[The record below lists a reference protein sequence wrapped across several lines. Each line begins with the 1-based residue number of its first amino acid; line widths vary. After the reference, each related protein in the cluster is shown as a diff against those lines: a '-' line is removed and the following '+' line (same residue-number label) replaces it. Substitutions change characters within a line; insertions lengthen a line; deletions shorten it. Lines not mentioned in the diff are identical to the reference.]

1 MNITEDSSRL
11 AITERAA
18 NWFVAHRAGALDEQQ
33 RTEFFAWLKAS
44 PVHIEEYLGIAALET
59 HLAGA
64 TAASDL
70 TLETLLDSVRRDESA
85 QVVELRSRRTAR
97 AAQPRHRR
105 ANAWW
110 LGAASLAGVGMIAAV
125 LVWAVGDG
133 SWRDQARTYE
143 TTHGGQA
150 VWKLADGSLLHLNT
164 DSKVTVSFSEHERLV
179 TLRQGQALFEV
190 AHETARPFR
199 VSAGESSTVAVGT
212 EFDVYRRGDDT
223 QVTVVKGRV
232 LVYPTASVPAS
243 SEATGDSASMAVAAG
258 QQVTVHAGSLPTA
271 PQAADLRGAVAWL
284 DHQIVFDQQPLSEL
298 AGEFNRYNKVSF
310 AINDPRLGSL
320 PVSGVFD
327 AYDPDSFTAFLS
339 SLDGVRIERQGS
351 LIRVTNAAADQDGKR
366 VQTR

>member
-1 MNITEDSSRL
+1 MNITEDISRS

-18 NWFVAHRAGALDEQQ
+18 SWFVAHRAGALDEL
-33 RTEFFAWLKAS
+33 RRREFFSWLKES

-59 HLAGA
+59 SLSAA
-64 TAASDL
+64 TADSGL
-70 TLETLLDSVRRDESA
+70 SLEALIASVRNEQSA
-85 QVVELRSRRTAR
+85 QVIDLRSGQWIRGSQTPRRR
-97 AAQPRHRR
+97 VRR
-105 ANAWW
+105 WW

-133 SWRDQARTYE
+133 SWRGQSRSYE
-143 TTHGGQA
+143 TTHGGQG

-164 DSKVTVSFSEHERLV
+164 DSKVTVRFSEHERLV

-190 AHETARPFR
+190 AHETSRPFR
-199 VSAGESSTVAVGT
+199 VSAGDSSTIAVGT

-232 LVYPTASVPAS
+232 LVYPSAAGPAV
-243 SEATGDSASMAVAAG
+243 ADSMPEKPSMAVSAG
-258 QQVTVHAGSLPTA
+258 QQVTVHAGSLPAA
-271 PQAADLRGAVAWL
+271 PATADLRGAVAWL
-284 DHQIVFDQQPLSEL
+284 NHQIVFEQQPLSEL
-298 AGEFNRYNKVSF
+298 AGEFNRYNKVRF
-310 AINDPRLGSL
+310 AINDPKLGSL

-327 AYDPDSFTAFLS
+327 AYDTDSFATFLS

-351 LIRVTNAAADQDGKR
+351 LIRVTNAAADQGGKR